1 MLRAKEL
8 DQAFQEANAQLQK
21 LDDKVAL
28 ERAIDIEARVVRRAG
43 RALGASAARDRDG
56 LVAHAE
62 CAATA
67 RAVDRVLYTIS
78 FQGYFDA
85 TGNYAK
91 LGPVLEGFAYRALAR
106 RAYDKH
112 GALLAKY
119 SGAKLNEL
127 RKRVAE
133 LDRQI
138 IGRLAPAV

>member
-28 ERAIDIEARVVRRAG
+28 GERSVLKRGSFAERADLLE
-43 RALGASAARDRDG
+43 LAARDRDG
-56 LVAHAE
+56 LIAHAE
-62 CAATA
+62 CASA
-67 RAVDRVLYTIS
+67 REGLDPALNELI
-78 FQGYFDA
+78 QGYFDA
-85 TGNYAK
+85 IGSYKK
-91 LGPVLEGFAYRALAR
+91 LGAILEGFAYRALAR

-112 GALLAKY
+112 GNLLAKY

-138 IGRLAPAV
+138 IERHANF